1 MHHPTDDRFEAYVE
15 GRLEDA
21 HQASLESHVVACG
34 RCQTR
39 LEEWRGVFAALEALP
54 RLAPSPRFGDAVMA
68 RVRIARPW
76 HATALARVRAW
87 APHSTRGWAAAVA
100 LLALPVVLGGGVLA
114 WLVSRSYVTA
124 SGLWIFGKDVFAAS
138 ANRLAAETSSALL
151 QSSLVT
157 RLVAQGEAFYAT
169 AGVQGIG
176 LVATMALLS
185 TTLSIWVLY
194 RNLIRTPEREM
205 NHASYCF

>member
-21 HQASLESHVVACG
+21 DRASLESHVVACS
-34 RCQTR
+34 RCQGQ
-39 LEEWRGVFAALEALP
+39 LEEWRALFTALRTLP
-54 RLAPSPRFGDAVMA
+54 RLAPSADFGNAVMA

-76 HATALARVRAW
+76 HAAALGRLQRWV
-87 APHSTRGWAAAVA
+87 PDSTRGWAAAVA
-100 LLALPVVLGGGVLA
+100 LLALPVVLGSGVMA
-114 WLVSRSYVTA
+114 WLLSRSYVTA
-124 SGLWIFGKDVFAAS
+124 SGLWVFAEDVFATG
-138 ANRLAAETSSALL
+138 ANRLASQTSSAVL

-157 RLVAQGEAFYAT
+157 RLLATAEGFYAN

-176 LVATMALLS
+176 LVATVALLS

-194 RNLIRTPEREM
+194 RNLYRTPQRET